1 MKNPLK
7 IALCIEQTSNHTRG
21 IARGV
26 SLYAQTHGPW
36 IFSIIE
42 EKPSGGFIAPPL
54 KRSKGFDSDGIIA
67 YTQEI
72 AVLDE
77 LLQFGIPVVNTT
89 QTTVSDL
96 KVPSV
101 SSDDRAL
108 GCLVADY
115 FIARGFGKFAFCGSV
130 SCSPCS
136 FLRGAG
142 FKEELEAKG
151 FSASFFSGVGDPPF
165 RKIDWNRGREKVAQW
180 IKSMDK
186 PLALFADNDSCGR
199 VLSDICRE
207 LDLHVPEEVAIV
219 GANNDELICE
229 FSNPHLSSV
238 ALAKEQVGFEAAEL
252 IEQLIKKKPPPA
264 RPILVPPLGITT
276 RRSSEIFAVE
286 DPHMAKALNFIYTY
300 AGEAIGVEDILKEL
314 PLCRRTLEI
323 RFRNAIGRS
332 PYEEIR
338 RAHVER
344 AKKLLVETNLPLDRI
359 AEASGFS
366 EAKHFYLNFRKE
378 TELSPTQFRK
388 KFRGIATYPIDGT
401 GFRPD

>member
-1 MKNPLK
+1 MKKPLK
-7 IALCIEQTSNHTRG
+7 IALCIEQTSTHTRG
-21 IARGV
+21 IAKGV

-72 AVLDE
+72 AVLDK
-77 LLQFGIPVVNTT
+77 LLQFGVPVVNTT
-89 QTTVSDL
+89 QTTTSDL

-130 SCSPCS
+130 SNSPCS
-136 FLRGAG
+136 FQRGVG
-142 FKEELEAKG
+142 FREELDAKS
-151 FSASFFSGVGDPPF
+151 FSASFFSGSDHPP
-165 RKIDWNRGREKVAQW
+165 RNINWNRDREKVAQW

-199 VLSDICRE
+199 VLLDICRE
-207 LDLHVPEEVAIV
+207 LDIHVPEEVAIV
-219 GANNDELICE
+219 SANNDELICE

-252 IEQLIKKKPPPA
+252 IEQLIKKKPSPA

-286 DPHMAKALNFIYTY
+286 DLHIAKALNFIYTY

-344 AKKLLVETNLPLDRI
+344 AKKLLAETNLPLDRI

-378 TELSPTQFRK
+378 TGLSPTQFRK
-388 KFRGIATYPIDGT
+388 KFKGIATHLIDGT
-401 GFRPD
+401 GLRPD

>member
-21 IARGV
+21 IAKGV

-42 EKPSGGFIAPPL
+42 KISGGGLVAPPQN
-54 KRSKGFDSDGIIA
+54 RSKGFDSDGIIA
-67 YTQEI
+67 YTQET

-77 LLQFGIPVVNTT
+77 LLQFGVPVVNTT
-89 QTTVSDL
+89 QTTAMSPE
-96 KVPSV
+96 VPFV
-101 SSDDRAL
+101 ASDDRAL
-108 GCLVADY
+108 GRLVANHFMDK
-115 FIARGFGKFAFCGSV
+115 GFKEFAFCGSV
-130 SCSPCS
+130 SYSPCS

-142 FKEELEAKG
+142 FREELEKEG
-151 FSASFFSGVGDPPF
+151 FEVSFFSGTDHPS
-165 RKIDWNRGREKVAQW
+165 RKIDWNRDRKKVARW
-180 IKSMDK
+180 IRSLGQ
-186 PLALFADNDSCGR
+186 PLALFADNDSAGR
-199 VLSDICRE
+199 VLADICRE
-207 LDLHVPEEVAIV
+207 LDIHVPEEVAIV

-252 IEQLIKKKPPPA
+252 VEQLIQKKKIPA
-264 RPILVPPLGITT
+264 LPILVPPLGITT

-286 DPHMAKALNFIYTY
+286 DPHIAKALNFIYTY

-338 RAHVER
+338 RAHVKR
-344 AKKLLVETNLPLDRI
+344 AKKLLAETNLPLDRI

-366 EAKHFYLNFRKE
+366 ETKHFYLNFRKE
-378 TELSPTQFRK
+378 TGLSPTQFRK
-388 KFRGIATYPIDGT
+388 RFKGT
-401 GFRPD
+401 TTHPVEGQGFRTG